1 MERKFN
7 VNTELGIYL
16 RNKYA
21 EPSEDVTVDTS
32 IAFIDLN
39 TVGASCK
46 DDWKEC
52 MRRYLRNSGEY
63 YIELNSLSGKWR
75 VGYITEFYIKNNTV
89 IIYFRGTWG
98 QNWKSNNS
106 NQLRP
111 YVHKNDYRFTIYYY
125 NPDS

>member
-21 EPSEDVTVDTS
+21 EPSEDVTMDTS

-52 MRRYLRNSGEY
+52 MRR
-63 YIELNSLSGKWR
+63 
-75 VGYITEFYIKNNTV
+75 
-89 IIYFRGTWG
+89 
-98 QNWKSNNS
+98 
-106 NQLRP
+106 
-111 YVHKNDYRFTIYYY
+111 
-125 NPDS
+125 